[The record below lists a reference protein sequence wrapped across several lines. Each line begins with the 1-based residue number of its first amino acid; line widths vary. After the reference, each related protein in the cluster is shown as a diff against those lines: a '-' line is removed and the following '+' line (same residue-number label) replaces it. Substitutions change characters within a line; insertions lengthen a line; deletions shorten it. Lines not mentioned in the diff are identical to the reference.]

1 MKTKE
6 YREEIAQQFIDS
18 LQEKG
23 LSWKQGW
30 ISPASMENGITKK
43 AYKGIN
49 AFWLS
54 IVATRMGYRDP
65 RWCTFNQIANDKY
78 HPGQT
83 WHLKKGSKGTSV
95 EYWFPFDKVKH
106 KYLTWEEYRKELEK
120 LIRAD
125 EANPERFMI
134 CAKYY
139 IVFNADCIEGIPELT
154 KDLEKREMNE
164 LVLKTAKNM
173 GVEIITDDM
182 DGCYYMPR
190 KDIIH
195 LPKPEYFKTDTD
207 LTATAFHELSHAT
220 GAAGRL
226 SRPGIVNPNI
236 FGSSDYAYEELIAEI
251 SSCFMTAD
259 IGTEMTKEHMDSHKG
274 YVNSW
279 IESIKKD
286 PNVLIKAIKEATAAA
301 NYLNWKAELITEKE
315 YQETLKET
323 KVESKKNTGDETL
336 ERLCKQAAEF
346 IDYNRDETYTLDDF
360 HRDFPDLHNVDL
372 VKTTDPVS
380 GKELIVSFDLINHS
394 YSRYLDRDLVDT
406 TTFKTDEDFSLV
418 LQSAIPEDF
427 MDLEGIKT
435 RDIEAQKA
443 KLLAL

>member
-1 MKTKE
+1 
-6 YREEIAQQFIDS
+6 
-18 LQEKG
+18 
-23 LSWKQGW
+23 
-30 ISPASMENGITKK
+30 
-43 AYKGIN
+43 
-49 AFWLS
+49 
-54 IVATRMGYRDP
+54 
-65 RWCTFNQIANDKY
+65 
-78 HPGQT
+78 
-83 WHLKKGSKGTSV
+83 
-95 EYWFPFDKVKH
+95 
-106 KYLTWEEYRKELEK
+106 
-120 LIRAD
+120 
-125 EANPERFMI
+125 MI

-346 IDYNRDETYTLDDF
+346 IDYNRDDTYTLEHF
-360 HRDFPDLHNVDL
+360 HRDFPDLHNVDF
-372 VKTTDPVS
+372 VKTTDPAS
-380 GKELIVSFDLINHS
+380 GKELVVSFDLIEHS

>member
-1 MKTKE
+1 
-6 YREEIAQQFIDS
+6 
-18 LQEKG
+18 
-23 LSWKQGW
+23 
-30 ISPASMENGITKK
+30 
-43 AYKGIN
+43 
-49 AFWLS
+49 
-54 IVATRMGYRDP
+54 
-65 RWCTFNQIANDKY
+65 
-78 HPGQT
+78 
-83 WHLKKGSKGTSV
+83 
-95 EYWFPFDKVKH
+95 
-106 KYLTWEEYRKELEK
+106 
-120 LIRAD
+120 
-125 EANPERFMI
+125 
-134 CAKYY
+134 
-139 IVFNADCIEGIPELT
+139 
-154 KDLEKREMNE
+154 
-164 LVLKTAKNM
+164 
-173 GVEIITDDM
+173 
-182 DGCYYMPR
+182 
-190 KDIIH
+190 
-195 LPKPEYFKTDTD
+195 
-207 LTATAFHELSHAT
+207 
-220 GAAGRL
+220 
-226 SRPGIVNPNI
+226 
-236 FGSSDYAYEELIAEI
+236 
-251 SSCFMTAD
+251 
-259 IGTEMTKEHMDSHKG
+259 MTKEHMDSHKG

-346 IDYNRDETYTLDDF
+346 IDYNRDDTYTLEHF

-372 VKTTDPVS
+372 VKTTDPAS
-380 GKELIVSFDLINHS
+380 GKELVVSFDLIDHS